1 MLILG
6 IETSCDET
14 AAAVVQDGCL
24 VKSNILVSQED
35 IHSNFGGVVPELA
48 CRRHVSVVQF
58 VVEKA
63 LEQAN
68 IEPSDLSA
76 IAVTQGPGL
85 IGALLVGVCFAKGFA
100 YQCRRPLIGVNHL
113 EGHVAAIA
121 LEQELYKELRFPL
134 IALVVSG
141 GHTNLYHIKKFGQY
155 RLLGKTLDD
164 AAGEAFD
171 KAAKMLGLGY
181 PGGPVIDKLAKDG
194 DADAIPFPRPDPGHA
209 TDHFS
214 FSGLKTA
221 LKYYLERQG
230 RLTASQIVDI
240 AAGFQQ
246 AIVDVLVRKSLAA
259 AHRHQAAGLV
269 VVGGV
274 AANSVLRKTLKTKCE
289 ASGLS
294 LFIPPPALCTD
305 NGAMIAAAAF
315 HSKDHSA
322 DSCLSLSP
330 KSYLPMKEIR
340 QTDFS

>member
-14 AAAVVQDGCL
+14 AAAVVQDGCH
-24 VKSNILVSQED
+24 VKSNVLFSQED
-35 IHSNFGGVVPELA
+35 IHNNFGGVVPELA
-48 CRRHVSVVQF
+48 CRRHVSVVQS

-63 LEQAN
+63 FEQAN
-68 IEPSDLSA
+68 VEPSDLSA

-85 IGALLVGVCFAKGFA
+85 IGALLVGVSFAKGLA
-100 YQCRRPLIGVNHL
+100 YQCSRPLIGVNHL

-121 LEQELYKELRFPL
+121 LEQGLLKAQKFPM

-141 GHTNLYHIKKFGQY
+141 GHTNLYLMKSFGQY

-181 PGGPVIDKLAKDG
+181 PGGPIIDRLANDG
-194 DADAIPFPRPDPGHA
+194 DAEAVQFPRPDPGNA
-209 TDHFS
+209 TDDFS

-221 LKYYLERQG
+221 LKYYLQRQKQ
-230 RLTASQIVDI
+230 LTVSQTADI
-240 AAGFQQ
+240 ASGFQQ
-246 AIVDVLVRKSLAA
+246 AIIDVLVKKSLTAA
-259 AHRHQAAGLV
+259 DRHQAAGLV

-274 AANSVLRKTLKTKCE
+274 AANSVLRKTLKARCK
-289 ASGLS
+289 ALGLS
-294 LFIPPPALCTD
+294 LSIPPSALCTD
-305 NGAMIAAAAF
+305 NGAMIAAAAY
-315 HSKDHSA
+315 HYSQNDLV

-330 KSYLPMKEIR
+330 RSYFPVKE
-340 QTDFS
+340 TV

>member
-14 AAAVVQDGCL
+14 AAAVVQDGCHI
-24 VKSNILVSQED
+24 KSNVLISQED
-35 IHSNFGGVVPELA
+35 IHSIYGGVVPELA
-48 CRRHVSVVQF
+48 CRRHVAVMQF

-63 LEQAN
+63 FEQAD

-85 IGALLVGVCFAKGFA
+85 IGALLVGVSFAKGLA

-121 LEQELYKELRFPL
+121 LEQGLFKELKFPL

-141 GHTNLYHIKKFGQY
+141 GHTNLYLIKNFGHY
-155 RLLGKTLDD
+155 RLLGKTVDD

-181 PGGPVIDKLAKDG
+181 PGGPIIDKLSSDG
-194 DADAIPFPRPDPGHA
+194 DADAIPFPRPDPGYS

-221 LKYYLERQG
+221 LKYYLQRQG
-230 RLTASQIVDI
+230 NLTVSQTADI

-246 AIVDVLVRKSLAA
+246 AIIDVLVRKSLAA
-259 AHRHQAAGLV
+259 AYRHRAAGLV

-274 AANSVLRKTLKTKCE
+274 AANSVLRKTLKAKCE
-289 ASGLS
+289 ALGL
-294 LFIPPPALCTD
+294 LLLIPPPLLCTD

-315 HSKDHSA
+315 HCRDNPVNTY
-322 DSCLSLSP
+322 LTLSP
-330 KSYLPMKEIR
+330 KSYFPIKEVR
-340 QTDFS
+340 